1 MADQHD
7 QGGIAERYATAI
19 LELAQEEK
27 SVEIVERDFA
37 ALKDAVA
44 TSSDLARFVNSP
56 IFTRADHAKGMKAI
70 LEKVGAAQLTT
81 RFVLTLAA
89 KRRLFALAG
98 IIRAFQRQLA
108 KIRGEVDAQVT
119 SARALN
125 DNELRDLKA
134 AIRAKLGREPRLD
147 AKVDPSLLGGLV
159 VKVGS
164 RMIDSSLKNKLNGI
178 RLAMRGAG
186 N

>member
-1 MADQHD
+1 VADQHQ
-7 QGGIAERYATAI
+7 QGGLAERYATAI

-27 SVEIVERDFA
+27 SVEIVERDLA
-37 ALKDAVA
+37 SLKDAIA
-44 TSSDLARFVNSP
+44 SSTDLSRFVRSP
-56 IFTRADHAKGMKAI
+56 VFSRADHAKGMRAVLAEI
-70 LEKVGAAQLTT
+70 GAAQLTT
-81 RFVLTLAA
+81 RFILTLAA
-89 KRRLFALAG
+89 KRRLFALAE

-119 SARALN
+119 SARALS
-125 DNELRDLKA
+125 DSELLDLKA
-134 AIRAKLGREPRLD
+134 TIRAKLGREPRLD

-178 RLAMRGAG
+178 RLAMRGTR
-186 N
+186 

>member
-1 MADQHD
+1 VADHHD
-7 QGGIAERYATAI
+7 QVGIAERYATAI
-19 LELAQEEK
+19 LELAQEER
-27 SVEIVERDFA
+27 SVETVERDLA
-37 ALKDAVA
+37 SLKDAVA
-44 TSSDLARFVNSP
+44 ASSDLARFVRSP
-56 IFTRADHAKGMKAI
+56 VFSRADHAKGMKAVLGQI
-70 LEKVGAAQLTT
+70 GAAPLTT
-81 RFVLTLAA
+81 RFILTLAA
-89 KRRLFALAG
+89 KRRLFVLVD

-108 KIRGEVDAQVT
+108 RIRGEVDAQVT

-134 AIRAKLGREPRLD
+134 TIRAKLGREPRLD

-178 RLAMRGAG
+178 RLAMRGTQ
-186 N
+186 